1 MVHEDGMTD
10 QRTAEVTIEE
20 FEHLAKDGSGFLDI
34 YNFVTEEIA
43 HGHARMRLEFREHHV
58 RSGGTMA
65 GPSMMAL
72 ADFAAYA
79 ALMGAI
85 GPVQMAVTSSLS
97 INFLR
102 RPEAADM
109 VAEARIVSST
119 RRLAFSEVDLY
130 SAGETA
136 PIAHITA
143 TYAIPKIKA

>member
-1 MVHEDGMTD
+1 
-10 QRTAEVTIEE
+10 
-20 FEHLAKDGSGFLDI
+20 
-34 YNFVTEEIA
+34 
-43 HGHARMRLEFREHHV
+43 MRLEFREHHV

>member
-1 MVHEDGMTD
+1 
-10 QRTAEVTIEE
+10 
-20 FEHLAKDGSGFLDI
+20 
-34 YNFVTEEIA
+34 
-43 HGHARMRLEFREHHV
+43 
-58 RSGGTMA
+58 
-65 GPSMMAL
+65 MMAL

-102 RPEAADM
+102 RPEAADV
-109 VAEARIVSST
+109 VAVARIVIST
-119 RRLAFSEVDLY
+119 RRLAFSEVDHH

-143 TYAIPKIKA
+143 TYAIPKIKV

>member
-1 MVHEDGMTD
+1 MTD
-10 QRTAEVTIEE
+10 WTAAEVTIEE
-20 FEHLAKDGSGFLDI
+20 FERLANDGSGFLDI

-43 HGHARMRLEFREHHV
+43 HGRARMRLEFREHQE

-65 GPSMMAL
+65 GPSLMAF

-109 VAEARIVSST
+109 VAEARIVTSM
-119 RRLAFSEVDLY
+119 RRLAFSEVYLY
-130 SAGETA
+130 KVGETS

-143 TYAIPKIKA
+143 TYAIPKIKV